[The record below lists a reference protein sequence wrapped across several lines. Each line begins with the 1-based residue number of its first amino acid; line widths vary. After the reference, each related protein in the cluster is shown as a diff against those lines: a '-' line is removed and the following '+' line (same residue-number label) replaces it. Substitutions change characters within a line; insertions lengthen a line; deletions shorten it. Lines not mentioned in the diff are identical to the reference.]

1 MRLSWTSR
9 LGVAMVHGYQLLI
22 SPLAGGACRFEP
34 SCSRYA
40 AEALGTHGAARGSV
54 MALRRLCRCHPW
66 GGAGYDPVP
75 APARPLAST
84 LPRAPRAIDF

>member
-1 MRLSWTSR
+1 MIGRGAAL
-9 LGVAMVHGYQLLI
+9 LLI
-22 SPLAGGACRFEP
+22 GLVRLYQGTLAYFFRGACRFEP

-40 AEALGTHGAARGSV
+40 AEALTTHGAARGGV

-75 APARPLAST
+75 PPKPLSST
-84 LPRAPRAIDF
+84 FPRTPRAIDF